1 MNINEEKSKNLNIN
15 TRGLSIKERA
25 QIFNNRSIHPASAKN
40 EGNVKKLAP
49 KKLAINPNLLGQD
62 GSIKIMSNSK
72 KIITEQNKEKVK
84 NSEQNLQTYLY
95 GNKNEG
101 KEVNNKSM
109 VDKRKKDKSK
119 KEENDKKEV
128 NNSFLSSN
136 YAKKKNEKNTTS
148 LSNILKSLINPK
160 SKYEQEVKE
169 NKKGKAP
176 VKIPNKLIAG
186 KFKNVN
192 ENKNPTL
199 SNKNTLTNK
208 SSMESSQEK
217 NNDNKENE
225 ENEENKEII
234 EVDDKEVY
242 EIKKSKTDIN
252 KNRNLSTG
260 TRKLKNLK
268 EKYDISN
275 TLIPNPLNELNKK
288 KKEYYRKEYCNLE
301 SINYSQYI
309 DKYI

>member
-49 KKLAINPNLLGQD
+49 KKLAINPNLYGQD

-208 SSMESSQEK
+208 SSMENSPEK
-217 NNDNKENE
+217 NKDNKENK

-234 EVDDKEVY
+234 EVDDKEVH

-268 EKYDISN
+268 KKKM
-275 TLIPNPLNELNKK
+275 KK
-288 KKEYYRKEYCNLE
+288 KKKKKKVLKN
-301 SINYSQYI
+301 
-309 DKYI
+309 